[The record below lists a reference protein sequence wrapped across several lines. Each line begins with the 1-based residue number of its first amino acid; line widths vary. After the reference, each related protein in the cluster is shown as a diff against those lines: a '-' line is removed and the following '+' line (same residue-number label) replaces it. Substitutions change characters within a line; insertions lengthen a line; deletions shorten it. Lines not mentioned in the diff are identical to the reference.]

1 MKGGFDSLIGLSAM
15 KEEARIAVA
24 SCKIRSAVFPHT
36 LLFGIGGTGKTALG
50 RAVGKELGYYFRR
63 IEAANFKRRDE
74 VIEWLVK
81 HTKRASAAGL
91 HALLFVDECHRLV
104 REAQEAF
111 YDPMIEFRINEL
123 ALPEFC
129 LFAATTRRDK
139 LDNSFYGRFDK
150 HWHIQRY
157 PMTDM
162 LIIVHRL
169 LLQEGMDSGPQAI
182 HEIAQRCLGIPRRA
196 TKLVQLVRDR
206 ALSEGRRKISTED
219 ALRCFN
225 LAGIDRLG
233 LEMVHMRYLIELSL
247 ASGKPRGLGGL
258 AASIEE
264 HEDVVCGMIEPV
276 LLQMRF
282 ISMTSNGRILTDL
295 GSNYLSSSEVK

>member
-1 MKGGFDSLIGLSAM
+1 MIGGFDSLIGLTQQ

-24 SCKIRSAVFPHT
+24 SCKVRGAVFPHT

-50 RAVGKELGYYFRR
+50 RAVGKELGYYFKR
-63 IEAANFKRRDE
+63 IEAANFKRRAE
-74 VIEWLVK
+74 VVEWLIR
-81 HTKRASAAGL
+81 HTKKASAAGL

-104 REAQEAF
+104 SETQEAF

-123 ALPEFC
+123 ALPKFC

-157 PMTDM
+157 PITDM
-162 LIIVHRL
+162 LMIVHKL
-169 LLQEGMDSGPQAI
+169 LLKEGMVSGPQAI
-182 HEIAQRCLGIPRRA
+182 HEIAQRCLGIPRKA

-206 ALSEGRRKISTED
+206 ALSEGRRHISTED
-219 ALRCFN
+219 ALKCFD
-225 LAGIDRLG
+225 LAGIDGLG
-233 LEMVHMRYLIELSL
+233 LDRVHLRYLEELSL

-282 ISMTSNGRILTDL
+282 ITMTSNGRILTDL
-295 GSNYLSSSEVK
+295 GSNYLSRRE